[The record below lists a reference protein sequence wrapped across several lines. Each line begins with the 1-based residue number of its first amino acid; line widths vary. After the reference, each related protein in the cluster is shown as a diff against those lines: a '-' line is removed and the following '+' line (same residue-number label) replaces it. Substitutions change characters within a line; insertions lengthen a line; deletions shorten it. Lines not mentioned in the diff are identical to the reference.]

1 MMRRPSII
9 PDPAKRLVPDSGRPG
24 PKPKPA
30 TRLALWSRAAG
41 RCQFEGCNKPLLGDL
56 VAGDR
61 HLRTGYVAHIVSA
74 GMQGPRC
81 DPELSIQLSDDIGNL
96 MLLCD
101 PHHIHIDEN
110 EIDFPVERLRTM
122 KRMHEETVTRLL
134 DTMGAPRTTILRYGA
149 RIGDLDS
156 PISEDATIKAVM
168 PRFIP
173 ESWSSIS
180 IAMSGFETK
189 DHDPSFW
196 TTQRD
201 NLRLS
206 FARQI
211 TARVEEGSL
220 RHLSVFALAP
230 IPLLVELGRLIGDKL
245 AVDVRQL
252 TRDPKGWVWPN
263 DRPAGVFRLREPRSL
278 HETIALKVGVSAT
291 MTDERINNA
300 LGENV
305 SIWSIE
311 VDNPNN
317 DFVRSEGDI
326 ARFGATFHAALDRI
340 KARHGDRREI
350 NVFPAIPV
358 SLSVELGRRWMPKAD
373 LPLIIWDQNARTG
386 GSFPALRIES

>member
-1 MMRRPSII
+1 MTGPRII
-9 PDPAKRLVPDSGRPG
+9 PNAAKKLVPDSGRPG
-24 PKPKPA
+24 PKPSAA
-30 TRLALWSRAAG
+30 TRLALWTQAAG
-41 RCQFEGCNKPLLGDL
+41 RCQFEGCNTPLLGDL
-56 VAGDR
+56 IAGAR

-81 DPELSIQLSDDIGNL
+81 DPALSIQLSDDISNL

-110 EIDFPVERLRTM
+110 EIAFPVDRLRMM
-122 KRMHEETVTRLL
+122 KRVHEETVARLL

-156 PISEDATIKAVM
+156 PISEEETIRAVM

-173 ESWSSIS
+173 ASWSSIS
-180 IAMSGFETK
+180 IALSGFETK

-206 FARQI
+206 FARQV

-252 TRDPKGWVWPN
+252 ARDPKGWAWPN
-263 DRPAGVFRLREPRSL
+263 DRPEGEFKLREPNSL
-278 HETIALKVGVSAT
+278 HETIALKIGVSAT
-291 MTDERINNA
+291 VTDERIHVA
-300 LGENV
+300 LGDRV

-317 DFVRSEGDI
+317 DFVRSEGDV
-326 ARFGATFHAALDRI
+326 ARFGAAFHAALDRI

-373 LPLIIWDQNARTG
+373 LPLMIWDQNARTG
-386 GSFPALRIES
+386 GSSPALRIEA